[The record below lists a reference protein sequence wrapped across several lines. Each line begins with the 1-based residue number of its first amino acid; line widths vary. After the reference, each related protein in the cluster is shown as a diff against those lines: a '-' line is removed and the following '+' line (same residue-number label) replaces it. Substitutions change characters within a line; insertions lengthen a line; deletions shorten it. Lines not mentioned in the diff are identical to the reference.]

1 MNRPDTTADDMVNLL
16 RWIVGIGVAFI
27 GLLLVWLGLALVPQS
42 GGGAWVMAIVGTAV
56 FLFALTR
63 LINRGPRRSDSDL

>member
-1 MNRPDTTADDMVNLL
+1 MLNLL

-27 GLLLVWLGLALVPQS
+27 GLLLVWLGLALAPQS

-56 FLFALTR
+56 FVFALTR
-63 LINRGPRRSDSDL
+63 LINRRPRRFDSDL